1 MKIATV
7 TLRENEM
14 NTILSE
20 NHERK
25 IKVRSLECHLS
36 IGKLAFLTNHTWQRG
51 LKRKGTLEKNR
62 IWRMT
67 KFGKMG

>member
-25 IKVRSLECHLS
+25 IKVRSLECHLG
-36 IGKLAFLTNHTWQRG
+36 ILNQPHMAARIEKERDV
-51 LKRKGTLEKNR
+51 RKKQDLEND
-62 IWRMT
+62 
-67 KFGKMG
+67 